1 MILIKFLRKN
11 YKLFIL
17 IIIIL
22 IITISP
28 LRKYIQI
35 EKWLGTLNTI
45 KDTSYAP
52 IIYILL
58 YVVGV
63 VFALPGVALTIIAGP
78 LFGFS
83 LGAILVI
90 IGSNVGCQFTFF
102 VSRLLGKDFI
112 KRFIKAD
119 SYFEKLSKKI
129 EENGFLVMLYLRLL
143 PIFPFNG
150 VNYISGLSQVKYWH
164 YTLATFVGMLPG
176 TLVYVYLSTSV
187 ADIKNNPMGVI
198 ISIGVL
204 ILFTGV
210 TMVLKRKR
218 ITRHK
223 IQIDSTT
230 EKSDIIL

>member
-1 MILIKFLRKN
+1 MIKFLQKN
-11 YKLFIL
+11 YKFFIL
-17 IIIIL
+17 TIIL
-22 IITISP
+22 AIITISP
-28 LRKYIQI
+28 LRNYIQI

-52 IIYILL
+52 ILYILL
-58 YVVGV
+58 YIVGV
-63 VFALPGVALTIIAGP
+63 VLALPGFALTILAGP

-83 LGAILVI
+83 LGTILVI
-90 IGSNVGCQFTFF
+90 IGSNVGCQLTFF
-102 VSRLLGKDFI
+102 ISRLLGKDFV
-112 KRFIKAD
+112 KRYIKAD

-129 EENGFLVMLYLRLL
+129 EDNGFLVMLYLRLL

-164 YTLATFVGMLPG
+164 YTLATFVGMLPA

-187 ADIKNNPMGVI
+187 ADVKNNPMGVI
-198 ISIGVL
+198 ISIVVL

-210 TMVLKRKR
+210 IMVLKRKR

-223 IQIDSTT
+223 ILIESTT
-230 EKSDIIL
+230 EKSDIII